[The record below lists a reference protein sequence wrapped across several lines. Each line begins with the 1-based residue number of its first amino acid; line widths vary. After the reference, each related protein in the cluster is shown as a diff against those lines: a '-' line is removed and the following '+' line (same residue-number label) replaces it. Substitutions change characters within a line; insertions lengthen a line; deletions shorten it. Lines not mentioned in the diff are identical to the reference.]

1 MNIDMPEIAAIAV
14 ITLQD
19 TAAVRLWLSH
29 RNPKTTWVIV
39 TQMRIRIIT
48 TTRRTKIMTI
58 DLSFLSKLYRY
69 ISSSTMCEHP
79 ALLAS
84 RRLWLHYLPRVY
96 NNSFNPTQRDTH
108 ASYDIDSNAML
119 SDSFTILSLF

>member
-1 MNIDMPEIAAIAV
+1 
-14 ITLQD
+14 
-19 TAAVRLWLSH
+19 
-29 RNPKTTWVIV
+29 
-39 TQMRIRIIT
+39 
-48 TTRRTKIMTI
+48 MTI

-96 NNSFNPTQRDTH
+96 NNSFNATQRDTYT
-108 ASYDIDSNAML
+108 SYDIDCNAML